1 MFSRYRKRNEV
12 IAKAGFPLI
21 ARRKTG
27 VALTVSTISVR
38 QIGIIDIPRL
48 RNLRRA
54 HVSLEFP
61 DAMHTSQFED
71 VLAAMPLGRRYSRVF
86 VSGTD
91 DAPSALVELRP
102 EPEDYRWVV
111 TGLGARAAEEC
122 DSTDD
127 LVDLWSSLL
136 AFAVGAAGVD
146 GAKRVHASVPL
157 DGIAYQSLL
166 RAGFSVYSHQA
177 VVRAP
182 ASQLGCV
189 EVENVRV
196 REREP
201 SDTWSIHHLYHLTT
215 PRPVQYAEALTSN
228 HWDSH
233 RTLNLRT
240 RGFVIDDRDGL
251 AGYCQI
257 GGRGN
262 QHTLDLMIVPGKL
275 YMLPAL
281 IGHAVKLA
289 KINPVEPVWVAV
301 ADYHREYLPILES
314 IGFEVIGRQASM
326 VRYTM
331 VPACVNP
338 SRWSSVV
345 TDVIERLPA
354 RTPVVSRCV
363 RSRN

>member
-1 MFSRYRKRNEV
+1 MFSRYRKRSEV
-12 IAKAGFPLI
+12 IAEAGFPLI

-38 QIGIIDIPRL
+38 QIGITDIPRL

-54 HVSLEFP
+54 HVSLVFP

-91 DAPSALVELRP
+91 DTACALVELRP

-111 TGLGARAAEEC
+111 TGLGARSADEC
-122 DSTDD
+122 DLTDD
-127 LVDLWSSLL
+127 LVEIWGKLL
-136 AFAVGAAGVD
+136 SFAVGAAGAD

-157 DGIAYQSLL
+157 DGIAYHALL
-166 RAGFSVYSHQA
+166 HAGFSVYSHQS
-177 VVRAP
+177 VMRAQGLQL
-182 ASQLGCV
+182 ASSDA
-189 EVENVRV
+189 ESVRV

-251 AGYCQI
+251 AGYCQV
-257 GGRGN
+257 GGRGS
-262 QHTLDLMIVPGKL
+262 QHTLELMIVPGKL
-275 YMLPAL
+275 HMLPAL
-281 IGHAVKLA
+281 ISQAIKLA
-289 KINPVEPVWVAV
+289 KINSAEPVWVAV
-301 ADYHREYLPILES
+301 PEYHREYVPMLES
-314 IGFEVIGRQASM
+314 TGFQEVGRQASM

-331 VPACVNP
+331 VPVCVHP
-338 SRWSSVV
+338 SRWANVV

-354 RTPVVSRCV
+354 RTPVVSRCLET
-363 RSRN
+363 RS

>member
-1 MFSRYRKRNEV
+1 MFSRYRQRSEV
-12 IAKAGFPLI
+12 KARAELPLI

-48 RNLRRA
+48 RDLRRS
-54 HVSLEFP
+54 HVSLVFP

-86 VSGTD
+86 VSETD
-91 DAPSALVELRP
+91 DSPCAMVELRP

-111 TGLGARAAEEC
+111 TGLGARSAGDC
-122 DSTDD
+122 NLTDD
-127 LVDLWSSLL
+127 VVDVWSSLL
-136 AFAVGAAGVD
+136 SFAVGAAGID
-146 GAKRVHASVPL
+146 GAKRVHASAPV

-166 RAGFSVYSHQA
+166 QTGFSVYSHQSVMLA
-177 VVRAP
+177 QGLHLDNEDA
-182 ASQLGCV
+182 
-189 EVENVRV
+189 EDVRV

-233 RTLNLRT
+233 RMLNLRT

-262 QHTLDLMIVPGKL
+262 QHTLDLLILPGKL
-275 YMLPAL
+275 DMLGAL
-281 IGHAVKLA
+281 ISQSARLA
-289 KINPVEPVWVAV
+289 KLNPAESVWVAIP
-301 ADYHREYLPILES
+301 DYHREYVPMMELL
-314 IGFEVIGRQASM
+314 GFQEVGRQAAM

-331 VPACVNP
+331 VPACVHP
-338 SRWSSVV
+338 SRWANVV
-345 TDVIERLPA
+345 TDVIDRLPA
-354 RTPVVSRCV
+354 RTPVVSRCMQS
-363 RSRN
+363 RS